1 MATVHGTY
9 RSHRMGRARA
19 NLRLP
24 LVVSLALALLAVGYV
39 AFVLWPRWPGADG
52 LNAPAL
58 PITVAGELFNVPPA
72 AIRLPTQRHAGP
84 QERLD
89 LAFLWPSLSPPDPT
103 AKPSLSD
110 EPNALDRLFVTI
122 AAADGTLPP
131 VERINAIFRRYLADE
146 RFESPDGL
154 TIISF
159 RDGTPYQGE
168 DLYLD
173 GAAPE
178 KFLTRCT
185 RPGAGGTPGMCLYE
199 QRIGAASLTVR
210 FPREW
215 LADWRGLARA
225 IDRLI
230 AGLRPPAG

>member
-1 MATVHGTY
+1 MATAHGTY
-9 RSHRMGRARA
+9 RSHRVGRARA

>member
-1 MATVHGTY
+1 MAIAHGAY
-9 RSHRMGRARA
+9 RSHRVHRTRA

-24 LVVSLALALLAVGYV
+24 LVVSLALAVLAVGYV
-39 AFVLWPRWPGADG
+39 AFVLRPRWPGADG

-58 PITVAGELFNVPPA
+58 PITVAGELFNVSPA
-72 AIRLPTQRHAGP
+72 AIRVSAQRHAGP

-89 LAFLWPSLSPPDPT
+89 LAFVWPSLSPPDPT

-146 RFESPDGL
+146 RFESADGL
-154 TIISF
+154 TIMSF

-168 DLYLD
+168 DFYLD

-199 QRIGAASLTVR
+199 QRIGAASVTVR

-215 LADWRGLARA
+215 LADWRGLTQNLGRV
-225 IDRLI
+225 ITR
-230 AGLRPPAG
+230 LRPAGG